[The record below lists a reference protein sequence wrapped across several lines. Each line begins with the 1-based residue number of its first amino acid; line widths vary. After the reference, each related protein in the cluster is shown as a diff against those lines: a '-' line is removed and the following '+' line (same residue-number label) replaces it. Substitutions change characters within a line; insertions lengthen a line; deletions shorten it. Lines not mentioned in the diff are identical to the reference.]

1 MTCYTWRVPLVRILV
16 LALALTHM
24 VGLADLVLADACG
37 EACRDDGCASD
48 CAPDVPCHCH
58 CPSAMPAITVAQA
71 VEKIRTP
78 EPAEPSF
85 DEQDIHASPDPREI
99 LHVPKLRVV

>member
-1 MTCYTWRVPLVRILV
+1 MPVARILV

-24 VGLADLVLADACG
+24 VGLADIVLGDACA

-58 CPSAMPAITVAQA
+58 CPTAMPAIAVVQS

-78 EPAEPSF
+78 VPLDPCT
-85 DEQDIHASPDPREI
+85 DEQQAHANPDPREI
-99 LHVPKLRVV
+99 LHVPKHAV